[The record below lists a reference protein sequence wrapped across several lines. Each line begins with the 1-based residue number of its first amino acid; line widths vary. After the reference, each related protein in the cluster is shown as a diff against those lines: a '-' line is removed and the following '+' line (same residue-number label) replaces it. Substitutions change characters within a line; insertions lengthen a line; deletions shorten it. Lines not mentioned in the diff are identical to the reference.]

1 MTEYHYGRTP
11 KNIKKALVKKCNEW
25 LDSIKDRNV
34 AEAAR
39 EGVIVTGGSIT
50 SMLMGDKVNDYDIY
64 FSTADTAEMVANY
77 YINEFKKL
85 HSPDGELNDYDIK
98 VIRDRDND
106 DRITVFVRSAGIIG
120 EPNSQMEEE
129 AEIDDTPDEK
139 PIQSKEK
146 YRPVFL
152 SSNAITLSD
161 SIQLIMRFHG
171 DPEEIHKSF
180 DFVHATCWF
189 KLDGNELVTP
199 TEALQSMLSRQ
210 LIYRGSLYP
219 ICSIFRMKKFINRG
233 WRISAGEMLK
243 IMWQI
248 SELNLTSPKVLMEQL
263 TGVDQLYLNMLIRA
277 LKDVSPENLTSG
289 HVAAVIDR
297 IFNDEEAK
305 EE

>member
-129 AEIDDTPDEK
+129 AEIDDTLDEK